1 MVYFKSPLFQPEDY
15 RLAEI
20 VDAEGEI
27 RDVPPAP
34 PQKQEPDGKYRR
46 HYFNFSLMLSLSV
59 SLPKA
64 LHLSPRTFFLLKSFP
79 ESSFLSI
86 ISKN

>member
-1 MVYFKSPLFQPEDY
+1 MFQPEDY

-34 PQKQEPDGKYRR
+34 PPKQEPDGIT
-46 HYFNFSLMLSLSV
+46 L
-59 SLPKA
+59 
-64 LHLSPRTFFLLKSFP
+64 
-79 ESSFLSI
+79 E
-86 ISKN
+86 